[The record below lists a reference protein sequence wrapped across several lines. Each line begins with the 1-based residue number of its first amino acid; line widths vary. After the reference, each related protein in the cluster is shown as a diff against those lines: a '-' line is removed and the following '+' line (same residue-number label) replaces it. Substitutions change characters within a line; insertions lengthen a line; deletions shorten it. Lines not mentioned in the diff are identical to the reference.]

1 MRLPNGETEYVRT
14 PMPKEALLHPQDE
27 DYPVESDP
35 HDIDR
40 TYLRTTIGARLPRGW
55 IILSS
60 CRVDWGVPGIEPH
73 GPDISVLK
81 GLRGRRKNWKTFYV
95 AREKAKPVAAIEIT
109 SSSTRVNDL
118 KTKVD
123 EYYRAGVPL
132 YAIVDARERSKV
144 RELQIVGYQSGKSR
158 YEKMDLD
165 ARGRLLLEPL
175 GIWLG
180 AEGGQVSCWDAGTGE
195 RLEDYDG
202 LLLDRERERR
212 ARSVAEEET
221 RRLREEIRRLRGQS

>member
-1 MRLPNGETEYVRT
+1 
-14 PMPKEALLHPQDE
+14 
-27 DYPVESDP
+27 VESDP

-73 GPDISVLK
+73 GPDISVFK
-81 GLRGRRKNWKTFYV
+81 GLRGRKKNWKTFYV
-95 AREKAKPVAAIEIT
+95 ASEKAKPVAVVEIT

-118 KTKVD
+118 KIKVD

-132 YAIVDARERSKV
+132 YAIVDARERGNV
-144 RELQIVGYQSGKSR
+144 RELQIIGYQSGERR
-158 YEKMDLD
+158 YEKIQLD

-180 AEGGQVSCWDAGTGE
+180 AEGGQVCCWDARTGE
-195 RLEDYDG
+195 RLEDYDD
-202 LLLDRERERR
+202 LFRDRESVRQEAEAERR
-212 ARSVAEEET
+212 ARTAAEEEV
-221 RRLREEIRRLRGQS
+221 RRLQLEIRRLRGQR